1 MLGSGHLI
9 SGLDIAAGTFAL
21 MVFSLGAAL
30 VVLVVLARFVF
41 RRAGQSGMA
50 GALWVCGLAIV
61 GALAAYTLLDR
72 SAVRDQAAER
82 RAIEA
87 RAAELTA
94 RSLAPGSALACLDAV
109 ASVVVENACE
119 KPLFANP
126 EAVAAAVAYV
136 DARFSLLAP
145 SVAIAE
151 RDPSYQPVVE
161 RLRRALEAD
170 RFGLVAHVLTTRG
183 CNGADCAEL
192 RLLHDPARVVANMKA
207 RAFDA
212 ALGAHTLAWQSNGTG
227 VAAVASA
234 PPASVP
240 VPPLTTTGTSAAV
253 SPGAAASS
261 RFDFPSASSIP
272 AVSIMS
278 AEPGPGPASEPR
290 PTALPPK
297 RPAAT
302 TTPAPQPRRQSARE
316 VAPAP
321 PPPQRAPQPTPTPP
335 PPAQIAPEPAPAE
348 PALPDRAGSSGS

>member
-1 MLGSGHLI
+1 MLGSGHLL
-9 SGLDIAAGTFAL
+9 SGLDIATGTFAL

-30 VVLVVLARFVF
+30 VVLVVLAGFVF

-50 GALWVCGLAIV
+50 GSLWVCGLAMV
-61 GALAAYTLLDR
+61 GALLAYTLLDR

-161 RLRRALEAD
+161 RLRRALETD

-192 RLLHDPARVVANMKA
+192 RLLHDSARVVANMKA

-212 ALGAHTLAWQSNGTG
+212 SLGAHTLAWQPNGTG

-234 PPASVP
+234 PPASVTA
-240 VPPLTTTGTSAAV
+240 PPLTTTGTSASV
-253 SPGAAASS
+253 SPGAAGSS
-261 RFDFPSASSIP
+261 RFDFPSANSIP

-278 AEPGPGPASEPR
+278 AEPGPPPASEPR

-297 RPAAT
+297 RPAAAN
-302 TTPAPQPRRQSARE
+302 TPPRRPSARD
-316 VAPAP
+316 VAPAPAP
-321 PPPQRAPQPTPTPP
+321 PPAQRAAQPTP

-348 PALPDRAGSSGS
+348 PALPDQHSSR

>member
-1 MLGSGHLI
+1 MLGSGHLL
-9 SGLDIAAGTFAL
+9 SGLDIATGTFAL
-21 MVFSLGAAL
+21 MVFSVGAAL
-30 VVLVVLARFVF
+30 VVLVLLARFIF

-50 GALWVCGLAIV
+50 GSLWVCGLAIV
-61 GALAAYTLLDR
+61 GAMLAYTLLDR
-72 SAVRDQAAER
+72 SVARDQAAER
-82 RAIEA
+82 RTIET
-87 RAAELTA
+87 RAADLTA

-170 RFGLVAHVLTTRG
+170 RFGLVAHVLMTRG

-192 RLLHDPARVVANMKA
+192 RLLHDPARVLANMKA

-212 ALGAHTLAWQSNGTG
+212 TLGAHTLAWQPNGTG

-234 PPASVP
+234 PPASVTAS
-240 VPPLTTTGTSAAV
+240 PLTTTGAGGPV
-253 SPGAAASS
+253 SPGATASS
-261 RFDFPSASSIP
+261 RFDFPSANSIP

-278 AEPGPGPASEPR
+278 AEPSPPPASEPR

-302 TTPAPQPRRQSARE
+302 TAPASATPRRQSARE
-316 VAPAP
+316 VAPPA
-321 PPPQRAPQPTPTPP
+321 PQRAPQPAPSPP
-335 PPAQIAPEPAPAE
+335 AQPAQIAPEPAPAE
-348 PALPDRAGSSGS
+348 PALPDQHSSR